1 MKGTIV
7 KINKTKSLFCEKID
21 KIDKSLARFI
31 KKKREKMQ
39 INRNRN
45 EKEVT
50 TGNSR
55 TKKNT
60 IIEFK
65 NSLNGLIISR

>member
-45 EKEVT
+45 ENGEVT
-50 TGNSR
+50 S
-55 TKKNT
+55 NT
-60 IIEFK
+60 VTC
-65 NSLNGLIISR
+65 